1 MNMIVLK
8 RTSIARRRNTMRYVL
23 LIYQNE
29 AEHARLSPEE
39 LGAEYGAYKALTEE
53 FQHKSLLLSTEAMQ
67 PIHTATTVRVSGGKT
82 IITDGPFAET
92 KEHLRGYVL
101 LNCQD
106 LDEALALAP
115 KIPAAHY
122 GSIEI
127 RPVMEL
133 N

>member
-1 MNMIVLK
+1 
-8 RTSIARRRNTMRYVL
+8 MRYVL

-29 AEHARLSPEE
+29 AEHAQLSQEE

-53 FQHKSLLLSTEAMQ
+53 IQHRGLLLSTEAIQ
-67 PIHTATTVRVSGGKT
+67 PIHTATTVQVRGGKT
-82 IITDGPFAET
+82 VITDGPFAET
-92 KEHLRGYVL
+92 KEQLRGYVL

-115 KIPAAHY
+115 RIPAANY

>member
-1 MNMIVLK
+1 
-8 RTSIARRRNTMRYVL
+8 MRYML

-29 AEHARLSPEE
+29 AEHAQLSQGE
-39 LGAEYGAYKALTEE
+39 LGAEYGAYQALREE
-53 FQHKSLLLSTEAMQ
+53 IQHQGLLLSTEAIQ
-67 PIHTATTVRVSGGKT
+67 PIHTATTVRVREGKT
-82 IITDGPFAET
+82 VITDGPFAET
-92 KEHLRGYVL
+92 KEHLRGYIL

-115 KIPAAHY
+115 RIPAAHY

>member
-1 MNMIVLK
+1 
-8 RTSIARRRNTMRYVL
+8 MRYVL

-29 AEHARLSPEE
+29 AEHAQLSQEDLGAE
-39 LGAEYGAYKALTEE
+39 LGAYMALTEE
-53 FQHKSLLLSTEAMQ
+53 MQHTGLLLNTAAIQ
-67 PIHTATTVRVSGGKT
+67 PIHTATTVRVRGGKT
-82 IITDGPFAET
+82 VISDGPFAET

-115 KIPAAHY
+115 RIPAARY

-133 N
+133 D

>member
-1 MNMIVLK
+1 
-8 RTSIARRRNTMRYVL
+8 MRYVM

-29 AEHARLSPEE
+29 AEHAHLSQEE
-39 LGAEYGAYKALTEE
+39 LGAEYGAYKALTNEI
-53 FQHKSLLLSTEAMQ
+53 QYKGMLLSTEAIQ
-67 PIHTATTVRVSGGKT
+67 PIHTATTVRVHGGKT
-82 IITDGPFAET
+82 VITDGPFAET
-92 KEHLRGYVL
+92 KEQLRGYIL

-115 KIPAAHY
+115 KIPAARY

>member
-1 MNMIVLK
+1 
-8 RTSIARRRNTMRYVL
+8 MRYVL

-29 AEHARLSPEE
+29 AEHAHLSQEE
-39 LGAEYGAYKALTEE
+39 LGAEYGAYKAFIEE
-53 FQHKSLLLSTEAMQ
+53 VQHRGLLQSTEAIQ
-67 PIHTATTVRVSGGKT
+67 PIHTATTVRVHGGKT
-82 IITDGPFAET
+82 VITDGPFAET

-115 KIPAAHY
+115 RIPAASY

>member
-1 MNMIVLK
+1 
-8 RTSIARRRNTMRYVL
+8 MRYVL

-29 AEHARLSPEE
+29 AEHAQLSQEDLGAE
-39 LGAEYGAYKALTEE
+39 LGAYMALNEE
-53 FQHKSLLLSTEAMQ
+53 MHRKGLLLNTAAIQ
-67 PIHTATTVRVSGGKT
+67 PIHTATTVRVRAGKT
-82 IITDGPFAET
+82 VITDGPFAET

-115 KIPAAHY
+115 RIPAANY

-127 RPVMEL
+127 RPVVEL
-133 N
+133 D

>member
-1 MNMIVLK
+1 
-8 RTSIARRRNTMRYVL
+8 MRYVL

-29 AEHARLSPEE
+29 AEHAQLSQEE
-39 LGAEYGAYKALTEE
+39 LGAEYGAYKALREE
-53 FQHKSLLLSTEAMQ
+53 VQNRDLLLSTEAIQ
-67 PIHTATTVRVSGGKT
+67 PIHTATTVRVRGGKAV
-82 IITDGPFAET
+82 ITDGPFAET
-92 KEHLRGYVL
+92 KEHLRGYML
-101 LNCQD
+101 LNCQN

-115 KIPAAHY
+115 KIPAARY

>member
-1 MNMIVLK
+1 
-8 RTSIARRRNTMRYVL
+8 MRYVL

-29 AEHARLSPEE
+29 AEHAQLSQEDLGAE
-39 LGAEYGAYKALTEE
+39 LGAYLALTEE
-53 FQHKSLLLSTEAMQ
+53 MQHKGLLLNTAAIQ
-67 PIHTATTVRVSGGKT
+67 PIHTATTVRVREGKT
-82 IITDGPFAET
+82 VISDGPFAET

-106 LDEALALAP
+106 LDEVLALAP
-115 KIPAAHY
+115 RIPAARY

-133 N
+133 D

>member
-1 MNMIVLK
+1 M
-8 RTSIARRRNTMRYVL
+8 
-23 LIYQNE
+23 
-29 AEHARLSPEE
+29 
-39 LGAEYGAYKALTEE
+39 
-53 FQHKSLLLSTEAMQ
+53 
-67 PIHTATTVRVSGGKT
+67 
-82 IITDGPFAET
+82 TDGPFAET

-115 KIPAAHY
+115 RIPAANY

-133 N
+133 D

>member
-1 MNMIVLK
+1 
-8 RTSIARRRNTMRYVL
+8 MRYLL

-29 AEHARLSPEE
+29 AEHAQLSQEE
-39 LGAEYGAYKALTEE
+39 LGAEMGAYLAFTEE
-53 FQHKSLLLSTEAMQ
+53 VQQKGMLLNTAAIQ
-67 PIHTATTVRVSGGKT
+67 RTDTATTVRVRGGKT
-82 IITDGPFAET
+82 VMTDGPFAET
-92 KEHLRGYVL
+92 KEQLRGYCL

-115 KIPAAHY
+115 RIPAANY

-133 N
+133 D

>member
-1 MNMIVLK
+1 
-8 RTSIARRRNTMRYVL
+8 MRYLL

-29 AEHARLSPEE
+29 AEHAQLSQEE
-39 LGAEYGAYKALTEE
+39 LGAELGAYLALTEE
-53 FQHKSLLLSTEAMQ
+53 MQHKGLLLNTAAIQ
-67 PIHTATTVRVSGGKT
+67 PIHTATTVRVREGKT
-82 IITDGPFAET
+82 VITDGPFAET

-115 KIPAAHY
+115 RIPAANY

-133 N
+133 D

>member
-1 MNMIVLK
+1 
-8 RTSIARRRNTMRYVL
+8 MRYVL

-29 AEHARLSPEE
+29 AEHAQLSQEE
-39 LGAEYGAYKALTEE
+39 LGAELGTYLALTEE
-53 FQHKSLLLSTEAMQ
+53 MQHNGLLLNTAAIQ
-67 PIHTATTVRVSGGKT
+67 PIHTATTVRVREGKT
-82 IITDGPFAET
+82 VISDGPFAET

-106 LDEALALAP
+106 LDEALALAAR
-115 KIPAAHY
+115 IPAANY

-133 N
+133 D

>member
-1 MNMIVLK
+1 
-8 RTSIARRRNTMRYVL
+8 MRYVL

-29 AEHARLSPEE
+29 AEHAQLSQEE
-39 LGAEYGAYKALTEE
+39 LGAEYGAYKALTDEI
-53 FQHKSLLLSTEAMQ
+53 QHKGLLLSTEALQ

-82 IITDGPFAET
+82 VMTDGPFAET

>member
-1 MNMIVLK
+1 MH
-8 RTSIARRRNTMRYVL
+8 YVL

-29 AEHARLSPEE
+29 AEHAQLSQEE
-39 LGAEYGAYKALTEE
+39 LNAEYGAYKALREE
-53 FQHKSLLLSTEAMQ
+53 VQNRDLLLSTEAIQ
-67 PIHTATTVRVSGGKT
+67 PIHTATTVRVRGGKT
-82 IITDGPFAET
+82 VITDGPFAET
-92 KEHLRGYVL
+92 KEHLRGYIL

-115 KIPAAHY
+115 KIPATRY
-122 GSIEI
+122 GSVEI

>member
-1 MNMIVLK
+1 
-8 RTSIARRRNTMRYVL
+8 MRYML

-29 AEHARLSPEE
+29 AEHAQLSQEE
-39 LGAEYGAYKALTEE
+39 LGAESGAYQALREE
-53 FQHKSLLLSTEAMQ
+53 IQRNDLLLSTEAIQ
-67 PIHTATTVRVSGGKT
+67 PIHTATTVQVRGGKT
-82 IITDGPFAET
+82 VITDGPFAET
-92 KEHLRGYVL
+92 KEHLRGYIL

-115 KIPAAHY
+115 RIPAARY